1 MPYRVVKDENII
13 ESADQV
19 KVNDAGI
26 LSTYEDRSSG
36 YIENVKLI
44 SLYAKGQ
51 WDVVYWD
58 DPDE

>member
-1 MPYRVVKDENII
+1 MPYRVIHKGDIV

-26 LSTYEDRSSG
+26 LSTYEDRTVG
-36 YIENVKLI
+36 YVENVKLI

-51 WDVVYWD
+51 WDIVYWD
-58 DPDE
+58 DPEQ